1 MCRSVFAAR
10 TLYYSKGGLK
20 MSLNIMRKES
30 LDRYLGEDKLFVKS
44 MNARDLM
51 AIGIGTV
58 IGTGIF
64 ILPGTIAANSAGP
77 GVSLSFLFSAIVCAL
92 AAMCYAEFAS
102 ALPVAGS
109 AYSYGNVVFGE
120 FFGWLLG
127 WALVLEYMLAVA
139 SVSTGWA
146 AYFNTLL
153 EGAGIHLPKAL
164 SGPFDPAHGTYV
176 NIVAVVIVLLITIM
190 LAHGM
195 QSSIRINNI
204 AVFLKIA
211 IILIF
216 IIVGFFFIKPKNY
229 HPFLPYHMKGVI
241 HGATIGFFAYLGF
254 DCVSSSAAEVKN
266 PKRNMPLGIIG
277 TLAVATV
284 LYTGVAVVLTGMV
297 KYTKL
302 DVANP
307 VAFALQMVNQ
317 DWLAELLSIGAL
329 IGMFTMMVSM
339 IYSSSRLIY
348 AIGRDGLL
356 PSFLGKLDK
365 KSHSPQIA
373 LWIVAIIIAI
383 MGGLVSLDQL
393 TSLVNIGTLF
403 AFMLV
408 SFGIIP
414 LRKRK
419 DIGNRGGFKVPLY
432 PVLPIIS
439 GLACLGMMTQLKM
452 ETYIG
457 AAIWFGIGII
467 IYFTYGYWHSKL
479 AQNNN

>member
-1 MCRSVFAAR
+1 M
-10 TLYYSKGGLK
+10 G
-20 MSLNIMRKES
+20 LNIFRKES
-30 LDRYLGEDKLFVKS
+30 LDRYLGADKLFVKT

-64 ILPGTIAANSAGP
+64 ILPGTIAAKQAGP
-77 GVSLSFLFSAIVCAL
+77 GVSLSFLLSAIVCAF

-146 AYFNTLL
+146 AYFNSFIESFGLK
-153 EGAGIHLPKAL
+153 IPHAL
-164 SGPFDPAHGTYV
+164 SGPFDPAHGTYI
-176 NIVAVVIVLLITIM
+176 NIVAVVIVLLITVM
-190 LAHGM
+190 LSRGL
-195 QSSIRINNI
+195 QSSVRVNNI
-204 AVFLKIA
+204 AVVIKVA

-216 IIVGFFFIKPKNY
+216 IVAGLFFIKPKNY
-229 HPFLPYHMKGVI
+229 HPFLPYHMSGVI

-277 TLAVATV
+277 TLGIVTL
-284 LYTGVAVVLTGMV
+284 LYMGVAIVLTGMV
-297 KYTKL
+297 KYTRL

-307 VAFALQMVNQ
+307 VSYALQLVHQN
-317 DWLAELLSIGAL
+317 WLAELLSIGAL
-329 IGMFTMMVSM
+329 IGMFTMMVAM

-356 PSFLGKLDK
+356 PAFLGKLDK

-373 LWIVAIIIAI
+373 LWIVAVIIAT

-403 AFMLV
+403 AFTLV

-414 LRKRK
+414 LRRRK

-432 PVLPIIS
+432 PFIPILS
-439 GLACLGMMTQLKM
+439 GLLCLAMMTQLQL

-457 AAIWFGIGII
+457 AGIWFTLGII

-479 AQNNN
+479 NDKQN

>member
-1 MCRSVFAAR
+1 M
-10 TLYYSKGGLK
+10 G
-20 MSLNIMRKES
+20 LNIFRKES
-30 LDRYLGEDKLFVKS
+30 LDRYLGADKLFVKT

-64 ILPGTIAANSAGP
+64 ILPGTIAAKQAGP
-77 GVSLSFLFSAIVCAL
+77 GVSLSFLLSAIVCAF

-146 AYFNTLL
+146 AYFNSFIESFGLK
-153 EGAGIHLPKAL
+153 IPHAL
-164 SGPFDPAHGTYV
+164 SGPFDPAHGTYI

-190 LAHGM
+190 LSRGL
-195 QSSIRINNI
+195 QSSVRVNNI
-204 AVFLKIA
+204 AVVIKVA

-216 IIVGFFFIKPKNY
+216 IVAGLFFIKPKNY
-229 HPFLPYHMKGVI
+229 HPFLPYHMSGVI

-277 TLAVATV
+277 TLGIVTL
-284 LYTGVAVVLTGMV
+284 LYMGVAIVLTGMV
-297 KYTKL
+297 KYTRL
-302 DVANP
+302 AVANP
-307 VAFALQMVNQ
+307 VSYALQLVHQN
-317 DWLAELLSIGAL
+317 WLAELLSIGAL
-329 IGMFTMMVSM
+329 IGMFTMMVAM

-356 PSFLGKLDK
+356 PAFLGKLDK
-365 KSHSPQIA
+365 KSHSPQVA
-373 LWIVAIIIAI
+373 LWIVAVIIAT

-403 AFMLV
+403 AFTLV

-414 LRKRK
+414 LRRRK

-432 PVLPIIS
+432 PFIPILS
-439 GLACLGMMTQLKM
+439 GLLCLAMMTQLQL

-457 AAIWFGIGII
+457 AGIWFTLGII

-479 AQNNN
+479 NDKQN

>member
-1 MCRSVFAAR
+1 M
-10 TLYYSKGGLK
+10 G
-20 MSLNIMRKES
+20 LNIFRKES
-30 LDRYLGEDKLFVKS
+30 LDRYLGADKLFVKT
-44 MNARDLM
+44 MNTRDLM

-64 ILPGTIAANSAGP
+64 ILPGTIAAKQAGP
-77 GVSLSFLFSAIVCAL
+77 GVSLSFLLSAIVCAF

-146 AYFNTLL
+146 AYFNSFIESFGLK
-153 EGAGIHLPKAL
+153 IPHAL
-164 SGPFDPAHGTYV
+164 SGPFDPAHGTYI
-176 NIVAVVIVLLITIM
+176 NIVAVVIVLLITVM
-190 LAHGM
+190 LSRGL
-195 QSSIRINNI
+195 QSSVRVNNI
-204 AVFLKIA
+204 AVVIKVA

-216 IIVGFFFIKPKNY
+216 IVAGLFFIKPKNY
-229 HPFLPYHMKGVI
+229 HPFLPYHMSGVI

-277 TLAVATV
+277 TLGIVTL
-284 LYTGVAVVLTGMV
+284 LYMGVAIVLTGMV
-297 KYTKL
+297 KYTRL

-307 VAFALQMVNQ
+307 VSYALQLVHQN
-317 DWLAELLSIGAL
+317 WLAELLSIGAL
-329 IGMFTMMVSM
+329 IGMFTMMVAM

-356 PSFLGKLDK
+356 PAFLGKLDK
-365 KSHSPQIA
+365 KSHSPQVA
-373 LWIVAIIIAI
+373 LWIVAVIIAT

-403 AFMLV
+403 AFTLV

-414 LRKRK
+414 LRRRK

-432 PVLPIIS
+432 PFIPILS
-439 GLACLGMMTQLKM
+439 GLLCLAMMTQLQL

-457 AAIWFGIGII
+457 AGIWFTLGII

-479 AQNNN
+479 NDKQN

>member
-1 MCRSVFAAR
+1 M
-10 TLYYSKGGLK
+10 G
-20 MSLNIMRKES
+20 LNIFRKES
-30 LDRYLGEDKLFVKS
+30 LDRYLGADKLFVKT

-64 ILPGTIAANSAGP
+64 ILPGTIAAKQAGP
-77 GVSLSFLFSAIVCAL
+77 GVSLSFLLSAIVCAF

-127 WALVLEYMLAVA
+127 WALILEYMLAVA

-146 AYFNTLL
+146 AYFNSFIESFGLK
-153 EGAGIHLPKAL
+153 IPHAL
-164 SGPFDPAHGTYV
+164 SGPFDPAHGTYI
-176 NIVAVVIVLLITIM
+176 NIVAVVIVLLITVM
-190 LAHGM
+190 LSRGL
-195 QSSIRINNI
+195 QSSVRVNNI
-204 AVFLKIA
+204 AVVIKVA

-216 IIVGFFFIKPKNY
+216 IVAGLFFIKPKNY
-229 HPFLPYHMKGVI
+229 HPFLPYHMSGVI

-277 TLAVATV
+277 TLGIVTL
-284 LYTGVAVVLTGMV
+284 LYMGVAIVLTGMV
-297 KYTKL
+297 KYTRL

-307 VAFALQMVNQ
+307 VSYALQLVHQN
-317 DWLAELLSIGAL
+317 WLAELLSIGAL
-329 IGMFTMMVSM
+329 VGMFTMMVAM

-356 PSFLGKLDK
+356 PAFLGKLDK
-365 KSHSPQIA
+365 KSHSPQVA
-373 LWIVAIIIAI
+373 LWIVAVIIAA
-383 MGGLVSLDQL
+383 MGGLVLLDQL

-403 AFMLV
+403 AFTLV

-414 LRKRK
+414 LRRRK

-432 PVLPIIS
+432 PFIPILS
-439 GLACLGMMTQLKM
+439 GLLCLAMMTQLQL

-457 AAIWFGIGII
+457 AGIWFILGII

-479 AQNNN
+479 NDKQN

>member
-1 MCRSVFAAR
+1 M
-10 TLYYSKGGLK
+10 G
-20 MSLNIMRKES
+20 LNIFRKES
-30 LDRYLGEDKLFVKS
+30 LDRYLGADKLFVKT

-64 ILPGTIAANSAGP
+64 ILPGTIAAKQAGP
-77 GVSLSFLFSAIVCAL
+77 GVSLSFLLSAIVCAF

-146 AYFNTLL
+146 AYFNSFIESFGLK
-153 EGAGIHLPKAL
+153 IPHAL
-164 SGPFDPAHGTYV
+164 SGPFDPAHGTYI
-176 NIVAVVIVLLITIM
+176 NIVAVVIVLLITVM
-190 LAHGM
+190 LSRGL
-195 QSSIRINNI
+195 QSSVRVNNI
-204 AVFLKIA
+204 AVVIKVA

-216 IIVGFFFIKPKNY
+216 IVAGLFFIKPKNY
-229 HPFLPYHMKGVI
+229 HPFLPYHMSGVI

-277 TLAVATV
+277 TLGIVTL
-284 LYTGVAVVLTGMV
+284 LYMGVAIVLTGMV
-297 KYTKL
+297 KYTRL

-307 VAFALQMVNQ
+307 VSYALQLVHQN
-317 DWLAELLSIGAL
+317 WLAELLSIGAL
-329 IGMFTMMVSM
+329 IGMFTMMVAM

-356 PSFLGKLDK
+356 PAFLGKLDK
-365 KSHSPQIA
+365 KSHSPQVA
-373 LWIVAIIIAI
+373 LWIVAVIIAT
-383 MGGLVSLDQL
+383 MGCLVSLDQL

-403 AFMLV
+403 AFTLV

-414 LRKRK
+414 LRRRK

-432 PVLPIIS
+432 PFIPILS
-439 GLACLGMMTQLKM
+439 GLLCLAMMTQLQL

-457 AAIWFGIGII
+457 AGIWFTLGII

-479 AQNNN
+479 NDKQN

>member
-1 MCRSVFAAR
+1 M
-10 TLYYSKGGLK
+10 G
-20 MSLNIMRKES
+20 LNIFRKES
-30 LDRYLGEDKLFVKS
+30 LDQYLGADKLFVKS

-64 ILPGTIAANSAGP
+64 ILPGTIAAKQAGP
-77 GVSLSFLFSAIVCAL
+77 GVSLSFLLSAIVCAL

-109 AYSYGNVVFGE
+109 AYSYGNVVYGE
-120 FFGWLLG
+120 FVGWLLG

-146 AYFNTLL
+146 AYFNSFIESFGLK
-153 EGAGIHLPKAL
+153 IPHAL
-164 SGPFDPAHGTYV
+164 SGPFDPAHGTYI
-176 NIVAVVIVLLITIM
+176 NIVAVIIVLLITVM
-190 LAHGM
+190 LSRGM
-195 QSSIRINNI
+195 QSSVRVNNI
-204 AVFLKIA
+204 AVIIKVA

-216 IIVGFFFIKPKNY
+216 IVAGLFFIKPKNY
-229 HPFLPYHMKGVI
+229 HPFLPYGMSGVV

-266 PKRNMPLGIIG
+266 PKKNMPLGIIG
-277 TLAVATV
+277 TLGVVTV
-284 LYTGVAVVLTGMV
+284 LYMGVAIVLTGMV

-307 VAFALQMVNQ
+307 VSYALQLVNQ
-317 DWLAELLSIGAL
+317 GWLAELLSIGAL
-329 IGMFTMMVSM
+329 IGMFTMMVAM

-356 PSFLGKLDK
+356 PAFLGKLDK
-365 KSHSPQIA
+365 KSHSPQIS
-373 LWIVAIIIAI
+373 LWIVAIIIAV

-403 AFMLV
+403 AFTLV

-414 LRKRK
+414 LRRRK
-419 DIGNRGGFKVPLY
+419 DIGNKGGFRVPWY
-432 PVLPIIS
+432 PFIPVLS
-439 GLACLGMMTQLKM
+439 GIFCLAMMTQLQK

-457 AAIWFGIGII
+457 AAIWFGLGII
-467 IYFTYGYWHSKL
+467 IYFTYGYRHSKL
-479 AQNNN
+479 NRQTSN

>member
-1 MCRSVFAAR
+1 M
-10 TLYYSKGGLK
+10 G
-20 MSLNIMRKES
+20 LNIFRKES
-30 LDRYLGEDKLFVKS
+30 LDRYLGADKLFVKT

-64 ILPGTIAANSAGP
+64 ILPGTIAAKQAGP
-77 GVSLSFLFSAIVCAL
+77 GVSLSFLLSAIVCAF

-146 AYFNTLL
+146 AYFNSFIESFGLK
-153 EGAGIHLPKAL
+153 IPHAL
-164 SGPFDPAHGTYV
+164 SGPFDPAHGTYI
-176 NIVAVVIVLLITIM
+176 NIVAVVIVLLITVM
-190 LAHGM
+190 LSRGL
-195 QSSIRINNI
+195 QSSVRVNNI
-204 AVFLKIA
+204 AVVIKVA

-216 IIVGFFFIKPKNY
+216 IVAGLFFIKPKNY
-229 HPFLPYHMKGVI
+229 HPFLPYHMSGVI

-277 TLAVATV
+277 TLGIVTL
-284 LYTGVAVVLTGMV
+284 LYMGVAIVLTGMV
-297 KYTKL
+297 KYTRL

-307 VAFALQMVNQ
+307 VSYALQLVHQN
-317 DWLAELLSIGAL
+317 WLAELLSIGAL
-329 IGMFTMMVSM
+329 IGMFTMMVAM

-356 PSFLGKLDK
+356 PAFLGKLDK
-365 KSHSPQIA
+365 KSHSPQVA
-373 LWIVAIIIAI
+373 LWIVAVIIAT

-403 AFMLV
+403 AFTLV

-414 LRKRK
+414 LRRRK

-432 PVLPIIS
+432 PFIPILS
-439 GLACLGMMTQLKM
+439 GLLCLAMMTQLQL

-457 AAIWFGIGII
+457 AGFWFTLGIF

-479 AQNNN
+479 NDKQN

>member
-1 MCRSVFAAR
+1 M
-10 TLYYSKGGLK
+10 G
-20 MSLNIMRKES
+20 LNIFRKES
-30 LDRYLGEDKLFVKS
+30 LDRYLGADKLFVKT

-64 ILPGTIAANSAGP
+64 ILPGTIAAKQAGP
-77 GVSLSFLFSAIVCAL
+77 GVSLSFLLSAIVCAF

-146 AYFNTLL
+146 AYFNSFIESFGLK
-153 EGAGIHLPKAL
+153 IPHAL
-164 SGPFDPAHGTYV
+164 SGPFDPAHGTYI
-176 NIVAVVIVLLITIM
+176 NIVAVVIVLLITVM
-190 LAHGM
+190 LSRGL
-195 QSSIRINNI
+195 QSSVRVNNI
-204 AVFLKIA
+204 AVVIKVA

-216 IIVGFFFIKPKNY
+216 IVAGLFFIKPKNY
-229 HPFLPYHMKGVI
+229 HPFLPYHMTGVI

-277 TLAVATV
+277 TLGIVTL
-284 LYTGVAVVLTGMV
+284 LYMGVAIVLTGMV
-297 KYTKL
+297 KYTRL

-307 VAFALQMVNQ
+307 VSYALQLVHQN
-317 DWLAELLSIGAL
+317 WLAELLSIGAL
-329 IGMFTMMVSM
+329 IGMFTMMVAM

-356 PSFLGKLDK
+356 PAFLGKLDK
-365 KSHSPQIA
+365 KSHSPQVA
-373 LWIVAIIIAI
+373 LWIVAVIIAT

-403 AFMLV
+403 AFTLV

-414 LRKRK
+414 LRRRK

-432 PVLPIIS
+432 PFIPILS
-439 GLACLGMMTQLKM
+439 GLLCLAMMTQLQL

-457 AAIWFGIGII
+457 AGIWFTLGII

-479 AQNNN
+479 NDKQN

>member
-1 MCRSVFAAR
+1 M
-10 TLYYSKGGLK
+10 G
-20 MSLNIMRKES
+20 LNIFRKES
-30 LDRYLGEDKLFVKS
+30 LDRYLGADKLFVKT

-64 ILPGTIAANSAGP
+64 ILPGTIAAKQAGP
-77 GVSLSFLFSAIVCAL
+77 GVSLSFLLSAIVCAF

-127 WALVLEYMLAVA
+127 WALILEYMLAVA

-146 AYFNTLL
+146 AYFNSFIQSFGLK
-153 EGAGIHLPKAL
+153 IPHAL
-164 SGPFDPAHGTYV
+164 SGPFDPAHGTYI
-176 NIVAVVIVLLITIM
+176 NIVAVVIVLLITVM
-190 LAHGM
+190 LSRGL
-195 QSSIRINNI
+195 QSSVRVNNI
-204 AVFLKIA
+204 AVVIKVA

-216 IIVGFFFIKPKNY
+216 IVAGLFFIKPKNY
-229 HPFLPYHMKGVI
+229 HPFLPYHMSGVI

-277 TLAVATV
+277 TLGIVTL
-284 LYTGVAVVLTGMV
+284 LYMGVAIVLTGMV
-297 KYTKL
+297 KYTRL

-307 VAFALQMVNQ
+307 VSYALQLVHQN
-317 DWLAELLSIGAL
+317 WLAELLSIGAL
-329 IGMFTMMVSM
+329 IGMFTMMVAM

-356 PSFLGKLDK
+356 PAFLGKLDK

-373 LWIVAIIIAI
+373 LWIVAVIIAT

-403 AFMLV
+403 AFTLV

-414 LRKRK
+414 LRRRK

-432 PVLPIIS
+432 PVIPILS
-439 GLACLGMMTQLKM
+439 GLLCLAMMTQLQL

-457 AAIWFGIGII
+457 AGIWFTLGII

-479 AQNNN
+479 NDKQN

>member
-1 MCRSVFAAR
+1 M
-10 TLYYSKGGLK
+10 G
-20 MSLNIMRKES
+20 LNIFRKES
-30 LDRYLGEDKLFVKS
+30 LDRYLGADKLFVKT

-64 ILPGTIAANSAGP
+64 ILPGTIAAKQAGP
-77 GVSLSFLFSAIVCAL
+77 GVSLSFLLSAIVCAF

-146 AYFNTLL
+146 AYFNSFIESFGLK
-153 EGAGIHLPKAL
+153 IPHAL
-164 SGPFDPAHGTYV
+164 SGPFDPAHGTYI
-176 NIVAVVIVLLITIM
+176 NIVAVVIVLLITVM
-190 LAHGM
+190 LSRGL
-195 QSSIRINNI
+195 QSSVRVNNI
-204 AVFLKIA
+204 AVVIKVA

-216 IIVGFFFIKPKNY
+216 IVAGLFFIKPKNY
-229 HPFLPYHMKGVI
+229 HPFLPYHMSGVI

-277 TLAVATV
+277 TLGIVTL
-284 LYTGVAVVLTGMV
+284 LYMGVAIVLTGMV
-297 KYTKL
+297 KYTRL

-307 VAFALQMVNQ
+307 VSYALQLVHQN
-317 DWLAELLSIGAL
+317 WLAELLSIGAL
-329 IGMFTMMVSM
+329 IGMFTMMVAM

-356 PSFLGKLDK
+356 PAFLGKLDK
-365 KSHSPQIA
+365 KSHSPQVA
-373 LWIVAIIIAI
+373 LWIVAVIIAA

-403 AFMLV
+403 AFTLV

-414 LRKRK
+414 LRRRK

-432 PVLPIIS
+432 PFIPILS
-439 GLACLGMMTQLKM
+439 GLLCLAMMTQLQL

-457 AAIWFGIGII
+457 AGIWFTLGII

-479 AQNNN
+479 NDKQN

>member
-1 MCRSVFAAR
+1 M
-10 TLYYSKGGLK
+10 G
-20 MSLNIMRKES
+20 LNIFRKES
-30 LDRYLGEDKLFVKS
+30 LDRYLGADKLFVKT

-64 ILPGTIAANSAGP
+64 ILPGTIAAKQAGP
-77 GVSLSFLFSAIVCAL
+77 GVSLSFLLSAIVCAF

-146 AYFNTLL
+146 AYFNSFIESFGLK
-153 EGAGIHLPKAL
+153 IPHAL
-164 SGPFDPAHGTYV
+164 SGPFDPAHGTYI
-176 NIVAVVIVLLITIM
+176 NIVAVVIVLLITVM
-190 LAHGM
+190 LSRGL
-195 QSSIRINNI
+195 QSSVRVNNI
-204 AVFLKIA
+204 AVVIKVA

-216 IIVGFFFIKPKNY
+216 IVAGLFFIKPKNY
-229 HPFLPYHMKGVI
+229 HPFLPYHMSGVI

-277 TLAVATV
+277 TLGIVTL
-284 LYTGVAVVLTGMV
+284 LYMGVAIVLTGMV
-297 KYTKL
+297 KYTRL

-307 VAFALQMVNQ
+307 VSYALQLVHQN
-317 DWLAELLSIGAL
+317 WLAELLSIGAL
-329 IGMFTMMVSM
+329 IGMFTMMVAM

-356 PSFLGKLDK
+356 PAFLGKLDK
-365 KSHSPQIA
+365 KSHSPQVA
-373 LWIVAIIIAI
+373 LWIVAVIIAT

-403 AFMLV
+403 AFTLV

-414 LRKRK
+414 LRRRK

-432 PVLPIIS
+432 PFIPILS
-439 GLACLGMMTQLKM
+439 GLLCLAMMTQLQL

-457 AAIWFGIGII
+457 LHWESLSTSLMVTG
-467 IYFTYGYWHSKL
+467 TV
-479 AQNNN
+479 N

>member
-1 MCRSVFAAR
+1 M
-10 TLYYSKGGLK
+10 G
-20 MSLNIMRKES
+20 LNIFRKES
-30 LDRYLGEDKLFVKS
+30 LDRYLGADKLFVKT

-64 ILPGTIAANSAGP
+64 ILPGTIAAKQAGP
-77 GVSLSFLFSAIVCAL
+77 GVSLSFLLSAIVCAF

-146 AYFNTLL
+146 AYFNSFIESFGLK
-153 EGAGIHLPKAL
+153 IPHAL
-164 SGPFDPAHGTYV
+164 SGPFDPAHGTYI
-176 NIVAVVIVLLITIM
+176 NIVAVVIVLLITVM
-190 LAHGM
+190 LSRGL
-195 QSSIRINNI
+195 QSSVRVNNI
-204 AVFLKIA
+204 AVVIKVA

-216 IIVGFFFIKPKNY
+216 IVAGLFFIKPKNY
-229 HPFLPYHMKGVI
+229 HPFLPYHMSGVI

-277 TLAVATV
+277 TLGIVTL
-284 LYTGVAVVLTGMV
+284 LYMGVAIVLTGMV
-297 KYTKL
+297 KYTRL

-307 VAFALQMVNQ
+307 VSYALQLVHQN
-317 DWLAELLSIGAL
+317 WLAELLSIGAL
-329 IGMFTMMVSM
+329 IGMFTMMVAM

-356 PSFLGKLDK
+356 PAFLGKLDK
-365 KSHSPQIA
+365 KSHSPQVA
-373 LWIVAIIIAI
+373 LWIVAVIIAT

-403 AFMLV
+403 AFTLV

-414 LRKRK
+414 LRRRK

-432 PVLPIIS
+432 PFIPILS
-439 GLACLGMMTQLKM
+439 GLLCLAMMTQLQL

-457 AAIWFGIGII
+457 AGIWFTLGII

-479 AQNNN
+479 NDKQN

>member
-1 MCRSVFAAR
+1 M
-10 TLYYSKGGLK
+10 G
-20 MSLNIMRKES
+20 LNIFRKES
-30 LDRYLGEDKLFVKS
+30 LDRYLGADKLFVKT

-64 ILPGTIAANSAGP
+64 ILPGTIAAKQAGP
-77 GVSLSFLFSAIVCAL
+77 GVSLSFLLSAIVCAF

-146 AYFNTLL
+146 AYFNSFIESFGLK
-153 EGAGIHLPKAL
+153 IPHAL
-164 SGPFDPAHGTYV
+164 SGPLDPAHGTYI
-176 NIVAVVIVLLITIM
+176 NIVAVVIVLLITVM
-190 LAHGM
+190 LSRGL
-195 QSSIRINNI
+195 QSSVRVNNI
-204 AVFLKIA
+204 AVVIKVA

-216 IIVGFFFIKPKNY
+216 IVAGLFFIKPKNY
-229 HPFLPYHMKGVI
+229 HPFLPYHMSGVI

-277 TLAVATV
+277 TLGIVTL
-284 LYTGVAVVLTGMV
+284 LYMGVAIVLTGMV
-297 KYTKL
+297 KYTRL

-307 VAFALQMVNQ
+307 VSYALQLVHQN
-317 DWLAELLSIGAL
+317 WLAELLSIGAL
-329 IGMFTMMVSM
+329 IGMFTMMVAM

-356 PSFLGKLDK
+356 PAFLGKLDK
-365 KSHSPQIA
+365 KSHSPQVA
-373 LWIVAIIIAI
+373 LWIVAVIIAT

-403 AFMLV
+403 AFTLV

-414 LRKRK
+414 LRRRK

-432 PVLPIIS
+432 PFIPILS
-439 GLACLGMMTQLKM
+439 GLLCLAMMTQLQL

-457 AAIWFGIGII
+457 AGIWFTLGII

-479 AQNNN
+479 NDKQN

>member
-1 MCRSVFAAR
+1 M
-10 TLYYSKGGLK
+10 G
-20 MSLNIMRKES
+20 LNIFRKES
-30 LDRYLGEDKLFVKS
+30 LDRYLGADKLFVKT

-64 ILPGTIAANSAGP
+64 ILPGTIAAKQAGP
-77 GVSLSFLFSAIVCAL
+77 GVSLSFLLSAIVCAF

-146 AYFNTLL
+146 AYFNSFIESFGLK
-153 EGAGIHLPKAL
+153 IPHAL
-164 SGPFDPAHGTYV
+164 SGPFDPAHGTYI
-176 NIVAVVIVLLITIM
+176 NIVAVVIVLLITVM
-190 LAHGM
+190 LSRGL
-195 QSSIRINNI
+195 QSSVRVNNI
-204 AVFLKIA
+204 AVVIKVA

-216 IIVGFFFIKPKNY
+216 IVAGLFFIKPKNY
-229 HPFLPYHMKGVI
+229 HPFLPYHMSGVI

-277 TLAVATV
+277 TLGIVTL
-284 LYTGVAVVLTGMV
+284 LYMGVAIVLTGMV
-297 KYTKL
+297 KYTRL

-307 VAFALQMVNQ
+307 VSYALQLVHQN
-317 DWLAELLSIGAL
+317 WLAELLSIGAL
-329 IGMFTMMVSM
+329 IGMFTMMVAM

-356 PSFLGKLDK
+356 PAFLGKLDK
-365 KSHSPQIA
+365 KSHSPQVA
-373 LWIVAIIIAI
+373 LWIVAVIIAT

-403 AFMLV
+403 AFTLV

-414 LRKRK
+414 LRRRK

-432 PVLPIIS
+432 PFIPILS
-439 GLACLGMMTQLKM
+439 GLLCLAMMTQLQL
-452 ETYIG
+452 ETYISAG
-457 AAIWFGIGII
+457 IWFTLGII

-479 AQNNN
+479 NDKQN

>member
-1 MCRSVFAAR
+1 M
-10 TLYYSKGGLK
+10 G
-20 MSLNIMRKES
+20 LNIFRKES
-30 LDRYLGEDKLFVKS
+30 LDRYLGADKLFVKT

-64 ILPGTIAANSAGP
+64 ILPGTIAAKQAGP
-77 GVSLSFLFSAIVCAL
+77 GVSLSFLLSAIVCAF

-127 WALVLEYMLAVA
+127 WALILEYMLAVA

-146 AYFNTLL
+146 AYFNSFIESFGLK
-153 EGAGIHLPKAL
+153 IPHAL
-164 SGPFDPAHGTYV
+164 SGPFDPVHGTYI
-176 NIVAVVIVLLITIM
+176 NIVAVVIVLLITVM
-190 LAHGM
+190 LSRGL
-195 QSSIRINNI
+195 QSSVRVNNI
-204 AVFLKIA
+204 AVVIKVA

-216 IIVGFFFIKPKNY
+216 IIAGLFFIKPKNY
-229 HPFLPYHMKGVI
+229 HPFLPYHMSGVI

-277 TLAVATV
+277 TLGIVTL
-284 LYTGVAVVLTGMV
+284 LYMGVAVVLTGMV
-297 KYTKL
+297 KYTRL

-307 VAFALQMVNQ
+307 VSYALQLVHQ

-329 IGMFTMMVSM
+329 VGMFTMMVAM

-356 PSFLGKLDK
+356 PAFLGKLDK
-365 KSHSPQIA
+365 KSHSPQVA
-373 LWIVAIIIAI
+373 LWIVAVIIAT

-403 AFMLV
+403 AFTLV

-414 LRKRK
+414 LRHRK

-432 PVLPIIS
+432 PVIPILS
-439 GLACLGMMTQLKM
+439 GLLCLAMMTQLQL

-457 AAIWFGIGII
+457 AGIWFTLGII

-479 AQNNN
+479 NDKQN

>member
-1 MCRSVFAAR
+1 
-10 TLYYSKGGLK
+10 

-30 LDRYLGEDKLFVKS
+30 LTRYLGEDKLFVKS

-51 AIGIGTV
+51 AMGIGTV

-77 GVSLSFLFSAIVCAL
+77 GVSLSFLLSAVVCAL

-120 FFGWLLG
+120 FLGWLLG

-146 AYFNTLL
+146 SYFNTLL
-153 EGAGIHLPKAL
+153 EGVGLHIPHAL
-164 SGPFDPAHGTYV
+164 SGAFDPAHGTYI
-176 NIVAVVIVLLITIM
+176 NIVAVAIVLLITMM
-190 LAHGM
+190 LSRGM
-195 QSSIRINNI
+195 RESLRINNI

-211 IILIF
+211 IIVIF
-216 IIVGFFFIKPKNY
+216 IIVGFFFIKPANY
-229 HPFLPYHMKGVI
+229 HPFLPFGTKGVI
-241 HGATIGFFAYLGF
+241 HGATISFFAYLGF
-254 DCVSSSAAEVKN
+254 DCISSSAAEVKN
-266 PKRNMPLGIIG
+266 VKRNMPIGIIG
-277 TLAVATV
+277 TLAVVAV
-284 LYTGVAVVLTGMV
+284 LYTAVAFVLTGMV

-307 VAFALQMVNQ
+307 VAFALQMVHQ

-329 IGMFTMMVSM
+329 IGMFTMMISM

-356 PSFLGKLDK
+356 PAFLGKLDK

-373 LWIVAIIIAI
+373 LWIVGIIIAA

-393 TSLVNIGTLF
+393 TSLVNIGTLL
-403 AFMLV
+403 AFMVV

-414 LRKRK
+414 LRRRK

-432 PVLPIIS
+432 PILPILS
-439 GLACLGMMTQLKM
+439 GLACLAMMTQLEKI
-452 ETYIG
+452 TYIG
-457 AAIWFGIGII
+457 AGIWFGIGII
-467 IYFTYGYWHSKL
+467 IYFAYGYWHSKL
-479 AQNNN
+479 QGTN

>member
-1 MCRSVFAAR
+1 M
-10 TLYYSKGGLK
+10 G
-20 MSLNIMRKES
+20 LNISRKES
-30 LDRYLGEDKLFVKS
+30 LDRYLGADKLFVKT

-64 ILPGTIAANSAGP
+64 ILPGTIAAKQAGP
-77 GVSLSFLFSAIVCAL
+77 GDSLSFLLSAIVCAF

-146 AYFNTLL
+146 AYFNSFIESFGLK
-153 EGAGIHLPKAL
+153 IPHAL
-164 SGPFDPAHGTYV
+164 SGPFDPAHGTYI
-176 NIVAVVIVLLITIM
+176 NIVAVVIVLLITVM
-190 LAHGM
+190 LSRGL
-195 QSSIRINNI
+195 QSSVRVNNI
-204 AVFLKIA
+204 AVVIKVA

-216 IIVGFFFIKPKNY
+216 IVAGLFFIKPKNY
-229 HPFLPYHMKGVI
+229 HPFLPYHMSGVI

-277 TLAVATV
+277 TLGIVTL
-284 LYTGVAVVLTGMV
+284 LYMGVAIVLTGMV
-297 KYTKL
+297 KYTRL

-307 VAFALQMVNQ
+307 VSYALQLVHQN
-317 DWLAELLSIGAL
+317 WLAELLSIGAL
-329 IGMFTMMVSM
+329 IGMFTMMVAM

-356 PSFLGKLDK
+356 PAFLGKLDK
-365 KSHSPQIA
+365 KSHSPQVA
-373 LWIVAIIIAI
+373 LWIVAVIIAT

-403 AFMLV
+403 AFTLV

-414 LRKRK
+414 LRRRK

-432 PVLPIIS
+432 PFIPILS
-439 GLACLGMMTQLKM
+439 GLLCLAMMTQLQL

-457 AAIWFGIGII
+457 AGIWFTLGII

-479 AQNNN
+479 NDKQN

>member
-1 MCRSVFAAR
+1 M
-10 TLYYSKGGLK
+10 G
-20 MSLNIMRKES
+20 LNIFRKES
-30 LDRYLGEDKLFVKS
+30 LDRYLGADKLFAKT

-64 ILPGTIAANSAGP
+64 ILPGTIAAKQAGP
-77 GVSLSFLFSAIVCAL
+77 GVSLSFLLSAIVCAF

-146 AYFNTLL
+146 AYFNSFIESFGLK
-153 EGAGIHLPKAL
+153 IPHAL
-164 SGPFDPAHGTYV
+164 SGLFDPAHGTYI
-176 NIVAVVIVLLITIM
+176 NIVAVVIVLLITVM
-190 LAHGM
+190 LSRGL
-195 QSSIRINNI
+195 QSSVRVNNI
-204 AVFLKIA
+204 AVVIKVA

-216 IIVGFFFIKPKNY
+216 IVAGLFFIKPKNY
-229 HPFLPYHMKGVI
+229 HPFLPYHMSGVI

-277 TLAVATV
+277 TLGIVTL
-284 LYTGVAVVLTGMV
+284 LYMGVAIVLTGMV
-297 KYTKL
+297 KYTRL

-307 VAFALQMVNQ
+307 VSYALQLVHQN
-317 DWLAELLSIGAL
+317 WLAELLSIGAL
-329 IGMFTMMVSM
+329 IGMFTMMVAM

-356 PSFLGKLDK
+356 PAFLGKLDK
-365 KSHSPQIA
+365 KSHSPQVA
-373 LWIVAIIIAI
+373 LWIVAVIIAT

-403 AFMLV
+403 AFTLV

-414 LRKRK
+414 LRRRK

-432 PVLPIIS
+432 PFIPILS
-439 GLACLGMMTQLKM
+439 GLLCLAMMTQLQL

-457 AAIWFGIGII
+457 AGIWFTLGII

-479 AQNNN
+479 NDKQN

>member
-1 MCRSVFAAR
+1 M
-10 TLYYSKGGLK
+10 G
-20 MSLNIMRKES
+20 LNIFRKES
-30 LDRYLGEDKLFVKS
+30 LDRYLGADKLFVKT
-44 MNARDLM
+44 MNTRDLM

-64 ILPGTIAANSAGP
+64 ILPGTIAAKQAGP
-77 GVSLSFLFSAIVCAL
+77 GVSLSFLLSAIVCAF

-127 WALVLEYMLAVA
+127 WALILEYMLAVA

-146 AYFNTLL
+146 AYFNSFIESFGLK
-153 EGAGIHLPKAL
+153 IPHAL
-164 SGPFDPAHGTYV
+164 SGPFDPAHGTYI

-190 LAHGM
+190 LSRGL
-195 QSSIRINNI
+195 QSSVRVNNI
-204 AVFLKIA
+204 AVVIKVA

-216 IIVGFFFIKPKNY
+216 IVAGLFFIKPKNY
-229 HPFLPYHMKGVI
+229 HPFLPYHMSGVI

-277 TLAVATV
+277 TLGIVTL
-284 LYTGVAVVLTGMV
+284 LYMGVAIVLTGMV
-297 KYTKL
+297 KYTRL

-307 VAFALQMVNQ
+307 VSYALQLVHQN
-317 DWLAELLSIGAL
+317 WLAELLSIGAL
-329 IGMFTMMVSM
+329 VGMFTMMVAM

-356 PSFLGKLDK
+356 PAFLGKLDK
-365 KSHSPQIA
+365 KSHSPQVA
-373 LWIVAIIIAI
+373 LWIVAVIIAA

-403 AFMLV
+403 AFTLV

-414 LRKRK
+414 LRRRK

-432 PVLPIIS
+432 PFIPILS
-439 GLACLGMMTQLKM
+439 GLLCLAMMTQLQL

-457 AAIWFGIGII
+457 AGIWFILGII

-479 AQNNN
+479 NDKQN

>member
-1 MCRSVFAAR
+1 M
-10 TLYYSKGGLK
+10 G
-20 MSLNIMRKES
+20 LNIFRKES
-30 LDRYLGEDKLFVKS
+30 LDRYLGADKLFVKT

-64 ILPGTIAANSAGP
+64 ILPGTIAAKQAGP
-77 GVSLSFLFSAIVCAL
+77 GVSLSFLLSAIVCAF

-146 AYFNTLL
+146 AYFNSFIESFGLK
-153 EGAGIHLPKAL
+153 IPHAL
-164 SGPFDPAHGTYV
+164 SGPFDPAHGTYI
-176 NIVAVVIVLLITIM
+176 NIVAVVIVLLITVM
-190 LAHGM
+190 LSRGL
-195 QSSIRINNI
+195 QSSVRVNNI
-204 AVFLKIA
+204 AVVIKVA

-216 IIVGFFFIKPKNY
+216 IVAGLFFIKPKNY
-229 HPFLPYHMKGVI
+229 HPFLPYHMSGVI
-241 HGATIGFFAYLGF
+241 HGTTIGFFAYLGF

-277 TLAVATV
+277 TLGIVTL
-284 LYTGVAVVLTGMV
+284 LYMGVAIVLTGMV
-297 KYTKL
+297 KYTRL

-307 VAFALQMVNQ
+307 VSYALQLVHQN
-317 DWLAELLSIGAL
+317 WLAELLSIGAL
-329 IGMFTMMVSM
+329 IGMFTMMVAM

-356 PSFLGKLDK
+356 PAFLGKLDK
-365 KSHSPQIA
+365 KSHSPQVA
-373 LWIVAIIIAI
+373 LWIVAVIIAT

-403 AFMLV
+403 AFTLV

-414 LRKRK
+414 LRRRK

-432 PVLPIIS
+432 PFIPILS
-439 GLACLGMMTQLKM
+439 GLLCLAMMTQLQL

-457 AAIWFGIGII
+457 AGIWFTLGII

-479 AQNNN
+479 NDKQN

>member
-1 MCRSVFAAR
+1 M
-10 TLYYSKGGLK
+10 G
-20 MSLNIMRKES
+20 LNIFRKES
-30 LDRYLGEDKLFVKS
+30 LDRYLGADKLFVKT

-64 ILPGTIAANSAGP
+64 ILPGTIAAKQAGP
-77 GVSLSFLFSAIVCAL
+77 GVSLSFLLSAIVCAF

-146 AYFNTLL
+146 AYFNSFIESFGLK
-153 EGAGIHLPKAL
+153 IPHAL
-164 SGPFDPAHGTYV
+164 SGPFDPAHGTYI
-176 NIVAVVIVLLITIM
+176 NIVAVVIVLLITVM
-190 LAHGM
+190 LSRGL
-195 QSSIRINNI
+195 QSSVRVNNI
-204 AVFLKIA
+204 AVVIKVA

-216 IIVGFFFIKPKNY
+216 IVAGLFFIKPKNY
-229 HPFLPYHMKGVI
+229 HPFLPYHMSGVI

-277 TLAVATV
+277 TLGIVTL
-284 LYTGVAVVLTGMV
+284 LYMGVAIVLTGMV
-297 KYTKL
+297 KYTRL

-307 VAFALQMVNQ
+307 VSYALQLVHQN
-317 DWLAELLSIGAL
+317 WLAELLSIGAL
-329 IGMFTMMVSM
+329 IGMFTMMVAM

-348 AIGRDGLL
+348 AIVRDGLL
-356 PSFLGKLDK
+356 PAFLGKLDK
-365 KSHSPQIA
+365 KSHSPQVA
-373 LWIVAIIIAI
+373 LWIVAVIIAT

-403 AFMLV
+403 AFTLV

-414 LRKRK
+414 LRRRK

-432 PVLPIIS
+432 PFIPILS
-439 GLACLGMMTQLKM
+439 GLLCLAMMTQLQL

-457 AAIWFGIGII
+457 AGIWFTLGII

-479 AQNNN
+479 NDKQN

>member
-1 MCRSVFAAR
+1 M
-10 TLYYSKGGLK
+10 G
-20 MSLNIMRKES
+20 LNIFRKES
-30 LDRYLGEDKLFVKS
+30 LDRYLGADKLFVKT

-64 ILPGTIAANSAGP
+64 ILPGTIAAKQAGP
-77 GVSLSFLFSAIVCAL
+77 GVSLSFLLSAIVCAF

-127 WALVLEYMLAVA
+127 WALILEYMLAVA

-146 AYFNTLL
+146 AYFNSFIENFGLK
-153 EGAGIHLPKAL
+153 IPHAL
-164 SGPFDPAHGTYV
+164 SGPFDPAHGTYI
-176 NIVAVVIVLLITIM
+176 NIVAVVIVLLITVM
-190 LAHGM
+190 LSRGL
-195 QSSIRINNI
+195 QSSVRVNNI
-204 AVFLKIA
+204 AVVIKVA

-216 IIVGFFFIKPKNY
+216 IVAGLFFIKPKNY
-229 HPFLPYHMKGVI
+229 HPFLPYHMSGVI

-277 TLAVATV
+277 TLGIVTL
-284 LYTGVAVVLTGMV
+284 LYMGVAVVLTGMV
-297 KYTKL
+297 KYTRL

-307 VAFALQMVNQ
+307 VSYALQLVHQ

-329 IGMFTMMVSM
+329 VGMFTMMVAM

-356 PSFLGKLDK
+356 PAFLGKLDK

-373 LWIVAIIIAI
+373 LWIVAVIIAT

-403 AFMLV
+403 AFTLV

-414 LRKRK
+414 LRRRK

-432 PVLPIIS
+432 PVIPILS
-439 GLACLGMMTQLKM
+439 GLLCLAMMTQLQL

-457 AAIWFGIGII
+457 AGIWFSLGII

-479 AQNNN
+479 NDKQN

>member
-1 MCRSVFAAR
+1 M
-10 TLYYSKGGLK
+10 G
-20 MSLNIMRKES
+20 LNIFRKES
-30 LDRYLGEDKLFVKS
+30 LDRYLGADKLFVKT

-64 ILPGTIAANSAGP
+64 ILPGTIAAKQAGP
-77 GVSLSFLFSAIVCAL
+77 GVSLSFLLSAIVCAF

-146 AYFNTLL
+146 AYFNSFIKSFGLK
-153 EGAGIHLPKAL
+153 IPHAL
-164 SGPFDPAHGTYV
+164 SGPFDPAHGTYI
-176 NIVAVVIVLLITIM
+176 NIVAVVIVLLITVM
-190 LAHGM
+190 LSRGL
-195 QSSIRINNI
+195 QSSVRVNNI
-204 AVFLKIA
+204 AVVIKVA

-216 IIVGFFFIKPKNY
+216 IVAGLFFIKPKNY
-229 HPFLPYHMKGVI
+229 HPFLPYHMSGVI

-277 TLAVATV
+277 TLGIVTL
-284 LYTGVAVVLTGMV
+284 LYMGVAIVLTGMV
-297 KYTKL
+297 KYTRL

-307 VAFALQMVNQ
+307 VSYALQLVHQN
-317 DWLAELLSIGAL
+317 WLAELLSIGAL
-329 IGMFTMMVSM
+329 IGMFTMMVAM

-356 PSFLGKLDK
+356 PAFLGKLDK
-365 KSHSPQIA
+365 KSHSPQVA
-373 LWIVAIIIAI
+373 LWIVAVIIAT

-403 AFMLV
+403 AFTLV

-414 LRKRK
+414 LRRRK
-419 DIGNRGGFKVPLY
+419 DIGNCGGFKVPLY
-432 PVLPIIS
+432 PFIPILS
-439 GLACLGMMTQLKM
+439 GLLCLAMMTQLQL

-457 AAIWFGIGII
+457 AGIWFTLGII

-479 AQNNN
+479 NDKQN